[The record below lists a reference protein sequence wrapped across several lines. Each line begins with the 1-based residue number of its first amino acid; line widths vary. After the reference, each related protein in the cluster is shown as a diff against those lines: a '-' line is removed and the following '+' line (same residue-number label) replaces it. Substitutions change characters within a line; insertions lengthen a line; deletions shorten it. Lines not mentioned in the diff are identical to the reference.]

1 MNDLINTQIAM
12 LNSFNEKMSLVHEEY
27 SWHRFIKSKHMP
39 SEGIADL
46 RLRLQKGKSPGD
58 SFMTVAIHI

>member
-1 MNDLINTQIAM
+1 M
-12 LNSFNEKMSLVHEEY
+12 LNSFNEKISLVREDY

-46 RLRLQKGKSPGD
+46 RLRLQKRKSPGD